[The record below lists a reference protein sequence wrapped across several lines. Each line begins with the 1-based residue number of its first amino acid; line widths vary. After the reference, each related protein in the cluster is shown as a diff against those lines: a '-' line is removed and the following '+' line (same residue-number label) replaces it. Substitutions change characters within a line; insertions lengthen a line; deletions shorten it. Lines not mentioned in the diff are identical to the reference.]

1 MGLNRGGGNT
11 KHVFSLLLLPG
22 SNPRCDFTNFF
33 RRHYFMRT
41 KMADPEKA
49 MEVENDHEDV
59 EDQEI
64 DGQNAKSS
72 MAAELLKNPAMFAA
86 LQGKLNSMVGVNSG
100 YISSLPAPV
109 KRRLKALK
117 KIQLESTKIEAKFYE
132 EVHKLECKY
141 HEMYLPLYEKRSK
154 ITKGE
159 HEPND
164 DECNWP
170 SDDEED
176 DEELA
181 GDMKDKAKLEDEKSK
196 KEATEKDAKGVP
208 DFWLTIFKN
217 VDMLQEMVQE
227 ADEPVLSKLTDI
239 TVTFSESPMGFTL
252 HFFFAPNDYF
262 SNNVLTKE
270 YEMKCEPSEDDPFS
284 FEGPEIFK
292 CKGCTINWK
301 EPGKNLTVKTVKKKQ
316 KHKSKGN
323 VRTITKQVK
332 NDSFFNFFDPP
343 PISDDPDAD
352 VDPETQDLLTADF
365 EIGHYIRDRI
375 IPRAVLF
382 FTGEALEEDDYDEE
396 EEEEGS
402 DGEEEED
409 DPDFDPAKAKAN
421 AQECKQQC
429 KQQ

>member
-1 MGLNRGGGNT
+1 
-11 KHVFSLLLLPG
+11 
-22 SNPRCDFTNFF
+22 
-33 RRHYFMRT
+33 
-41 KMADPEKA
+41 MADPEKA

-59 EDQEI
+59 EDEEV
-64 DGQNAKSS
+64 DGDNSKQVS
-72 MAAELLKNPAMFAA
+72 ELLKNPALMEA
-86 LQGKLNSMVGVNSG
+86 LQGKLGQMVGMNSG
-100 YISSLPAPV
+100 YIASLPAPV

-117 KIQLESTKIEAKFYE
+117 RIQLESTKIEAKFYE

-141 HEMYLPLYEKRSK
+141 HEMYKPLYDQRAK

-159 HEPND
+159 YEPNE
-164 DECNWP
+164 DECEWP

-176 DEELA
+176 EEELA
-181 GDMKDKAKLEDEKSK
+181 GDMKDKAKLEDEKAK
-196 KEATEKDAKGVP
+196 KEKDEKETKGVP
-208 DFWLTIFKN
+208 EFWLTIFKN

-227 ADEPVLSKLTDI
+227 ADEPLLHKLTDI
-239 TVTFSESPMGFTL
+239 TVTFSEQPMGFTL
-252 HFFFAPNDYF
+252 HFYFAPNDYF
-262 SNNVLTKE
+262 SNLILTKE

-301 EPGKNLTVKTVKKKQ
+301 EGKNLTVKTVKKKQ

-343 PISDDPDAD
+343 PIPDDPNAD
-352 VDPETQDLLTADF
+352 IDPETQDLLTADF

-382 FTGEALEEDDYDEE
+382 FTGEALEEDEFDDEDEE
-396 EEEEGS
+396 EEDGEE
-402 DGEEEED
+402 GEEEED
-409 DPDFDPAKAKAN
+409 DPDFDPSKVKGQ
-421 AQECKQQC
+421 QECKQQ
-429 KQQ
+429 

>member
-1 MGLNRGGGNT
+1 M
-11 KHVFSLLLLPG
+11 KP
-22 SNPRCDFTNFF
+22 
-33 RRHYFMRT
+33 

-49 MEVENDHEDV
+49 MEVENDHED
-59 EDQEI
+59 I
-64 DGQNAKSS
+64 DDEEVDGVVGKSA

-100 YISSLPAPV
+100 YISALPAPV

-141 HEMYLPLYEKRSK
+141 HEMYLPLYNQRSK
-154 ITKGE
+154 VTKGE

-164 DECNWP
+164 DECQWP
-170 SDDEED
+170 SDDED

-181 GDMKDKAKLEDEKSK
+181 GDMKDKAKLEDEKTK
-196 KEATEKDAKGVP
+196 KEADEKDIKGVP

-227 ADEPVLSKLTDI
+227 ADEPVLTKLTDI

-252 HFFFAPNDYF
+252 HFYFAPNDYF
-262 SNNVLTKE
+262 SNSVLTKE

-343 PISDDPDAD
+343 PISDDPEAD

-382 FTGEALEEDDYDEE
+382 FTGEALEEDEFDEE
-396 EEEEGS
+396 EEEDEEGEE
-402 DGEEEED
+402 GEEEED
-409 DPDFDPAKAKAN
+409 DPDFDPSKVKPGQN
-421 AQECKQQC
+421 AQECKQQ
-429 KQQ
+429 

>member
-1 MGLNRGGGNT
+1 
-11 KHVFSLLLLPG
+11 
-22 SNPRCDFTNFF
+22 
-33 RRHYFMRT
+33 
-41 KMADPEKA
+41 MADAEKA
-49 MEVENDHEDV
+49 TKIENGLDDEDIEDEEV
-59 EDQEI
+59 
-64 DGQNAKSS
+64 DGTNAKAA
-72 MAAELLKNPAMFAA
+72 MVAELLKNPALF
-86 LQGKLNSMVGVNSG
+86 SMMNAD
-100 YISSLPAPV
+100 YIASLPAPV

-141 HEMYLPLYEKRSK
+141 HELYQPLYQKRST

-159 HEPND
+159 YEPND
-164 DECNWP
+164 DECQWP
-170 SDDEED
+170 SDDEGDAKPVNKHIYFSD
-176 DEELA
+176 DEDLA
-181 GDMKDKAKLEDEKSK
+181 KDMKDKAKLEDEKTK
-196 KEATEKDAKGVP
+196 NTADQEKDAKGVP

-239 TVTFSESPMGFTL
+239 TVTFSETPMGFTL
-252 HFFFAPNDYF
+252 HFYFAPNDYF
-262 SNNVLTKE
+262 SNSVLTKE

-316 KHKSKGN
+316 KHKNKGN

-332 NDSFFNFFDPP
+332 SDSFFNFFDPP
-343 PISDDPDAD
+343 PISDDPDTD

-382 FTGEALEEDDYDEE
+382 FTGEALEEEE
-396 EEEEGS
+396 EEDEDFDEEGEE
-402 DGEEEED
+402 GEEEED
-409 DPDFDPAKAKAN
+409 DPDFDPSKVKPGQN
-421 AQECKQQC
+421 AQECKQQ
-429 KQQ
+429 

>member
-1 MGLNRGGGNT
+1 
-11 KHVFSLLLLPG
+11 
-22 SNPRCDFTNFF
+22 
-33 RRHYFMRT
+33 
-41 KMADPEKA
+41 MADPEKA
-49 MEVENDHEDV
+49 MEVENDHEDIDDEEV
-59 EDQEI
+59 
-64 DGQNAKSS
+64 DGQNAKST

-100 YISSLPAPV
+100 YIASLPAPV
-109 KRRLKALK
+109 KRRLKSLK

-141 HEMYLPLYEKRSK
+141 HEMYRPLYEQRSK

-159 HEPND
+159 YEPND
-164 DECNWP
+164 DECQWP
-170 SDDEED
+170 SDDEEED
-176 DEELA
+176 KELA
-181 GDMKDKAKLEDEKSK
+181 GDMKDKAKLEDEKTK
-196 KEATEKDAKGVP
+196 KEAEEKDVKGVP
-208 DFWLTIFKN
+208 EFWLTIFKN

-227 ADEPVLSKLTDI
+227 ADEPLLNKLTDI
-239 TVTFSESPMGFTL
+239 TVTFSETPMGFTL
-252 HFFFAPNDYF
+252 HFYFAPNDYF
-262 SNNVLTKE
+262 SNSVLTKE

-382 FTGEALEEDDYDEE
+382 FTGEALEDDEFDEE
-396 EEEEGS
+396 EEEDEEGEE
-402 DGEEEED
+402 GEEEED
-409 DPDFDPAKAKAN
+409 DPDFDPSKVKPGQN
-421 AQECKQQC
+421 AQECKQQ
-429 KQQ
+429 

>member
-1 MGLNRGGGNT
+1 
-11 KHVFSLLLLPG
+11 
-22 SNPRCDFTNFF
+22 
-33 RRHYFMRT
+33 
-41 KMADPEKA
+41 MADPEKA

-59 EDQEI
+59 EDEEV
-64 DGQNAKSS
+64 DGDNSKQVS
-72 MAAELLKNPAMFAA
+72 ELLKNPALMEA
-86 LQGKLNSMVGVNSG
+86 LQGKLGQMVGMNSG
-100 YISSLPAPV
+100 YIASLPAPV

-117 KIQLESTKIEAKFYE
+117 RIQLVSTKIEAKFYE

-141 HEMYLPLYEKRSK
+141 HEMYKPLYDQRAK

-159 HEPND
+159 YEPNE
-164 DECNWP
+164 DECEWP

-176 DEELA
+176 EEELA
-181 GDMKDKAKLEDEKSK
+181 GDMKDKAKLEDEKAK
-196 KEATEKDAKGVP
+196 KEKEEKEMKGVP
-208 DFWLTIFKN
+208 EFWLTIFKN

-227 ADEPVLSKLTDI
+227 ADEPLLHKLTDI
-239 TVTFSESPMGFTL
+239 TVTFSEQPMGFTL
-252 HFFFAPNDYF
+252 HFYFAPNDYF
-262 SNNVLTKE
+262 SNLILTKE

-301 EPGKNLTVKTVKKKQ
+301 EGKNLTVKTVKKKQ

-343 PISDDPDAD
+343 PIPDDPNAD
-352 VDPETQDLLTADF
+352 IDPETQDLLTADF

-382 FTGEALEEDDYDEE
+382 FTGEALEEDEFDDEDEE
-396 EEEEGS
+396 EEDGEE
-402 DGEEEED
+402 GEEEED
-409 DPDFDPAKAKAN
+409 DPDFDPSKVKGQ
-421 AQECKQQC
+421 QECKQQ
-429 KQQ
+429 

>member
-1 MGLNRGGGNT
+1 
-11 KHVFSLLLLPG
+11 
-22 SNPRCDFTNFF
+22 
-33 RRHYFMRT
+33 
-41 KMADPEKA
+41 MADPEKA
-49 MEVENDHEDV
+49 TKVVKLQNGLDDEDIEDEEVST
-59 EDQEI
+59 
-64 DGQNAKSS
+64 NAKAA
-72 MAAELLKNPAMFAA
+72 MVAELLKNPALF
-86 LQGKLNSMVGVNSG
+86 SMMNAD

-141 HEMYLPLYEKRSK
+141 HEMYQPLYQKRSK

-159 HEPND
+159 YEPNE
-164 DECNWP
+164 DECQWP

-181 GDMKDKAKLEDEKSK
+181 SDMKDKAKIEDEKTK
-196 KEATEKDAKGVP
+196 NEAEEKDIKGVP

-227 ADEPVLSKLTDI
+227 ADEPLLSQLTDI
-239 TVTFSESPMGFTL
+239 TVTFSEAPMGFTL
-252 HFFFAPNDYF
+252 HFYFAPNDYF
-262 SNNVLTKE
+262 SNSILTKE

-292 CKGCTINWK
+292 CKGSTINWK

-316 KHKSKGN
+316 KHKNKGN

-332 NDSFFNFFDPP
+332 SDSFFNFFDPP

-375 IPRAVLF
+375 IPRAVLY
-382 FTGEALEEDDYDEE
+382 FTGEALEEDEE
-396 EEEEGS
+396 EEEEDFDEEGEE
-402 DGEEEED
+402 GEEEED
-409 DPDFDPAKAKAN
+409 DPDFDPSKVKPGQN
-421 AQECKQQC
+421 AQECKQQ
-429 KQQ
+429 